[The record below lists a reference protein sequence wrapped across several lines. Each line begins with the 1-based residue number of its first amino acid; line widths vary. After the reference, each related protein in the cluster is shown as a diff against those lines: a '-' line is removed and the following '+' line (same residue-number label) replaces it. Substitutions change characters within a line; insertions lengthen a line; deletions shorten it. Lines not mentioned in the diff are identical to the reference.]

1 MEKDLAI
8 KKALFWMKYEG
19 IIKPEHAE
27 RARVYF
33 NDLYGIAQ
41 ENRIVDVQRRNER
54 KVVAFR
60 YGKKIDEYRSIRA
73 AAAACGYGKR
83 YRGGE
88 SLVLNVLSG
97 RHPHTK
103 EGYYFEYADRQGDDI
118 NTDTGLSD
126 LPKEAVGAHNKES
139 EEA

>member
-1 MEKDLAI
+1 MEKDVAI

-19 IIKPEHAE
+19 IIKPERAE
-27 RARVYF
+27 RAKVLL

-54 KVVAFR
+54 KVIAYR
-60 YGKKIDEYRSIRA
+60 YGRKIDEYRSIRA

-103 EGYYFEYADRQGDDI
+103 EGYYFEYADRKRENI
-118 NTDTGLSD
+118 NTATGLSD
-126 LPKEAVGAHNKES
+126 FPEEAVGADDNKGT
-139 EEA
+139 EA